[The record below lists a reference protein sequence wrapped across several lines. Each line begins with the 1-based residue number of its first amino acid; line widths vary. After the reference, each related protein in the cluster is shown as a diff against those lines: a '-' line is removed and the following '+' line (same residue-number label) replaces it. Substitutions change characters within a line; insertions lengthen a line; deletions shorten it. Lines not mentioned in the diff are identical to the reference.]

1 MEQIKLVID
10 DLVKKGMITKEQLE
24 EAKETSKKTGLPFDK
39 VLIKK
44 GIITEENIAAVLS
57 ERLNLPFMDLSDYL
71 IDASVIKLVPESLA
85 HKYKLIP
92 LFKIEETLTVAM
104 ADPRDINA
112 LDQVR
117 LQSKC
122 EVEPVLAT
130 ETAIKNAIDQYY
142 SVGAGV
148 EEVIKQMDEVKSK
161 AKDRV
166 ISKEELARI
175 AEDAPVIKLVNLIF
189 IQAVKDKAS
198 DIHIEPEEKLL
209 RVRYRI
215 DGVLHEGVKP
225 PKSLEAAITSRIKV
239 LAKMDIAEKR
249 KPQDGRIQLKMQGR
263 DIDLRV
269 SSFPTVY
276 GENIVIRLLD
286 KTSVLLGLAELGMRS
301 ATLEVYDKL
310 IKRPFGIILVTG
322 PTGCGK
328 TTTLYASLSIIN
340 SAEKNIITIEDP
352 VEYQLNMI
360 RQTQINPKAGL
371 TFASGLRSILRQDP
385 DIIMVG
391 EVRDIETA
399 EIAIQAALT
408 GHLVFS
414 TLHTN
419 DAAGALTRLI
429 DMGIEPFLIS
439 SSIIGVLAQ
448 RLVRVICPKCKEKL
462 IPTEAMLEDLQLKR
476 ADDIAFYRGKGCPH
490 CRDTGYI
497 GRTGIFELLVI
508 NDDIKKLI
516 IAKAPVDEIKKEAI
530 ASGMKTLRDD
540 GIEKALA
547 GVTSVEEALRVTH
560 EE

>member
-198 DIHIEPEEKLL
+198 DIHIEPEERLL

-516 IAKAPVDEIKKEAI
+516 IAKAPVDEIKKEAM

-547 GVTSVEEALRVTH
+547 GVTSVEEALRVTQ

>member
-516 IAKAPVDEIKKEAI
+516 IAKAPVDEIKKEAM

-547 GVTSVEEALRVTH
+547 GVTSVEEALRVTQ